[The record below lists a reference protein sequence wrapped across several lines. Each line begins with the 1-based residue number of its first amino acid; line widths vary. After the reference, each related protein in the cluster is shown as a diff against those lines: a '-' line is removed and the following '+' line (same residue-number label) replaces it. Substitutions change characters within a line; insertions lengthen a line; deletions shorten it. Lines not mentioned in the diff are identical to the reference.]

1 MPDHLPLPAPVLL
14 ESRRRISGHNP
25 DQGPLEPDR
34 HGHAATLAGVLAGLG
49 LPYPGFDSQ
58 VTEEEEESVDSRIV
72 LVFEGR
78 AALERGPF
86 RKWQMTPL
94 AETDGNSYLVLSDAE
109 SRRTFANLVAQYGG
123 DPGEWDRPESWRN
136 QLDAITGVRLYGRE
150 DRASSELAELSF
162 VGTEVVDVLVWP
174 STLEDPRRRRKAA
187 AARVAELENLVA
199 AAAVGNAAVRVA
211 AADPRPDTTMLRIVA
226 DEELL
231 DMLLDHPL
239 VERIHPPVRPRVSHA
254 DLAGVTGPSVPVV
267 PSGEPIG
274 VIDDLVHDNPYLVG
288 AITARDS
295 FPSGRTFSTPTGH
308 GTQVAGIAAYGDI
321 GSAVGPEVG
330 LAAPLPIYGAR
341 IMEQDPGDPSR
352 AIVVGP
358 MHSQLEDALRWLH
371 AQGVKIAVCSIN
383 ADDPDDG
390 ALPSAATAMLD
401 ELSRELDMVVVV
413 SAGNRPDPVQAHWLH
428 DYPGYLLEPAAR
440 VAEPGAAALALTVG
454 AVAKYDVL
462 GSRGRTNQVAIA
474 KSGQPSPFTRIGPV
488 RGRTAGGTRKPEFA
502 AHGGN
507 YAWDSLLDSKVG
519 HDPSMSVVT
528 LAPPGL
534 PGGRLVCVV
543 DGTSFAAPFVAHQ
556 VGRIATRYPN
566 AGANLLRALTA
577 LSARSLPPMPGSGLD
592 VTRVAAYGVPD
603 AASVLESGAHRVI
616 LIYQGSIAPD
626 SNVIHEIPVPDEFA
640 TGRIDQQVTV
650 ALAFD
655 PPVRRSRRAYV
666 AGSMAVDFVRNRDL
680 DEVVDIYERQPTL
693 AERAQDPALTWR
705 PLPSGHDRPVLEP
718 GSQALLSNTLIRRR
732 VASTL
737 WSPDDDGYYLVV
749 SHSSASWAR
758 TSDGPG
764 ESQDYALAIE
774 LAVRETVAIDLH
786 ALVRTR
792 LAVRARIRGRSR

>member
-1 MPDHLPLPAPVLL
+1 MPDHLPLPGPIVLK
-14 ESRRRISGHNP
+14 SRRRTTGHSP
-25 DQGPLEPDR
+25 DQDPLEPDR
-34 HGHAATLAGVLAGLG
+34 HGHATTLAGVLAGLG

-58 VTEEEEESVDSRIV
+58 VPEEEPVDSRIV

-109 SRRTFANLVAQYGG
+109 SRRTFADLVAQYGG

-150 DRASSELAELSF
+150 DRTSPELAELSF
-162 VGTEVVDVLVWP
+162 AGAEVVDVLVWP

-187 AARVAELENLVA
+187 AARVAEVEDLVT
-199 AAAVGNAAVRVA
+199 AAAVRNAAVRVA

-231 DMLLDHPL
+231 DLLLDHPL

-254 DLAGVTGPSVPVV
+254 DLAAVTGPSGPVV

-308 GTQVAGIAAYGDI
+308 GTQVAGIAAYGDL
-321 GSAVGPEVG
+321 GSAVGPGAG

-358 MHSQLEDALRWLH
+358 MHRQLEDALRWLH
-371 AQGVKIAVCSIN
+371 SQGVKIAVCSIN

-390 ALPSAATAMLD
+390 ALPTAATAMLD
-401 ELSRELDMVVVV
+401 ELARELDMVVVV
-413 SAGNRPDPVQAHWLH
+413 SAGNRPDPVQAHWLR
-428 DYPGYLLEPAAR
+428 DYPAYLLEPAAR

-454 AVAKYDVL
+454 AIAKYDVL

-488 RGRTAGGTRKPEFA
+488 RGRTASGTRKPEFA

-507 YAWDSLLDSKVG
+507 YAWDSLLGSKVG

-577 LSARSLPPMPGSGLD
+577 LSARPLAPMPSSGLD
-592 VTRVAAYGVPD
+592 VTQVAAYGVPD

-616 LIYQGSIAPD
+616 LVYQGSIAPD
-626 SNVIHEIPVPDEFA
+626 SNVIHEVPVPDEFA

-666 AGSMAVDFVRNRDL
+666 AGSMAVDFIRNRDL
-680 DEVVDIYERQPTL
+680 DEVVETYERQPTL
-693 AERAQDPALTWR
+693 VERAQDPALTWM
-705 PLPSGHDRPVLEP
+705 PLPSGHDRPALEP

-737 WSPDDDGYYLVV
+737 WSPDDEGYYLVV
-749 SHSSASWAR
+749 SHSSAPWAK

-774 LAVRETVAIDLH
+774 LAVRNTVAIDLH

-792 LAVRARIRGRSR
+792 LAVRPRIRGRSSR